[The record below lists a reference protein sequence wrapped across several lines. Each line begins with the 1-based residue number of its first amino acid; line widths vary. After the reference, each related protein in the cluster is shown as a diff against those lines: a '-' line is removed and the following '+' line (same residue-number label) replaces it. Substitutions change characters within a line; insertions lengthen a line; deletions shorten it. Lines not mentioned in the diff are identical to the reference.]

1 MHHKEK
7 AKSRKPIQTVSPEMI
22 LKLEEEIA
30 ELEQERR
37 ETEKLWEEKVKAIDA
52 EYAQKKIEEEKKML
66 ILK

>member
-1 MHHKEK
+1 
-7 AKSRKPIQTVSPEMI
+7 MI

-37 ETEKLWEEKVKAIDA
+37 ETEKLWEEKVKAIDS